1 LILELTH
8 LSFGLCCEGEITF
21 EDSVFE
27 AAGAITEA
35 VKLLI
40 KAAAD
45 AQSERVRKGRSGDPN
60 AIKYHRSLS
69 LFYFDLLLTDS
80 KQHNK
85 QTKNPSKQSK
95 IQ

>member
-1 LILELTH
+1 MYDDLNLELT
-8 LSFGLCCEGEITF
+8 LLGLCCEGEITF

-27 AAGAITEA
+27 AASAITEA

-60 AIKYHRSLS
+60 AAKYHRSLS
-69 LFYFDLLLTDS
+69 LFSFGLLFKSSLS
-80 KQHNK
+80 KQIPNK
-85 QTKNPSKQSK
+85 K
-95 IQ
+95 IN